1 MLSAATLAFN
11 QIFSKPFRSVFWK
24 AIGLTLLLLA
34 AMWAALQGLA
44 VYFVVLPWPGVETA
58 VAFLTGFALVIGLG
72 FVIAPVTSLF
82 AGLFLDDIA
91 EIVEQTDY
99 PQDPPGTAMP
109 ILNSI
114 MMSVRF
120 FGLVALV
127 NLFALPLVLFLGFGF
142 LIFFVANGYLLGR
155 EYFEMAALRF
165 TDRQS
170 AAALRQRHGGRIFMA
185 GLLIAG
191 FMAVPLLN
199 ILTPLFA
206 TAFMVHMHKRVA
218 ARDAGIRS
226 PAEIENAYN

>member
-1 MLSAATLAFN
+1 MLSAATTAFN
-11 QIFSKPFRSVFWK
+11 QIFSEPFRAVFWK
-24 AIGLTLLLLA
+24 AIGLTFLLLV

-44 VYFVVLPWPGVETA
+44 VYFVALPWPGIETA
-58 VAFLTGFALVIGLG
+58 VAFLTGFALLIGLG

-91 EIVEQTDY
+91 DVVEQTNY
-99 PQDPPGTAMP
+99 PQHPPGQAMP
-109 ILNSI
+109 IIASVAMSI
-114 MMSVRF
+114 RF
-120 FGLVALV
+120 FGLVVLV

-165 TDRQS
+165 SDKPSVT
-170 AAALRQRHGGRIFMA
+170 AMRQRHGPRIFIA

-206 TAFMVHMHKRVA
+206 TAFMVHMHKRIA
-218 ARDAGIRS
+218 ARDAELTPLAG
-226 PAEIENAYN
+226 AADL